1 MKLLPNPHPQ
11 GCPWHESAENF
22 GVPNLKWCEE
32 TLCSWISEPANTWSN
47 LAYFIAAIVIYR
59 WTRKSDQVSMRY
71 LPYAMFLMGLG
82 SYIYHMSNN
91 YFSQII
97 DFVGMYIY
105 IYWLAILNM
114 MRLGWVKTMKSA
126 LGYYLAFIVV
136 NTIAL
141 HLMYLAGIKFQL
153 LVLIAG
159 IFIVFLEF
167 LLKDKKTKETN
178 YNYLKAALLLLVVA
192 ESFSLMDL
200 NRIIC
205 FPTNHWFQGHAI
217 WHLISATG
225 LTIGVKHWAQF
236 KYIK

>member
-11 GCPWHESAENF
+11 GCPWHESANF
-22 GVPNLKWCEE
+22 YGAPNLKWCEE

-47 LAYFIAAIVIYR
+47 LAYFMAAILLFK
-59 WTRKSDQVSMRY
+59 WTRKSDQAVLRY
-71 LPYAMFLMGLG
+71 LPFAMFLMGLG